1 MDSIQ
6 ISQELGQLRAQLS
19 YLDQE
24 RRKDK
29 QTIVALQ
36 ERMEGLLREVEARS
50 RYTQNLESQISEM
63 KAGISKASGW
73 TTPLEQ
79 LRAEFGEMFSRAE
92 DQRGKSERDAVRV
105 RQIELESITR
115 QLNEIKKEVKPY
127 SQYAEAIEARKQE
140 DARLSELIGRL
151 QLQTVDLDRRVEQP
165 GVSIAYL
172 EEQRRQDARRLA
184 GVEQEIPDLK
194 RRIDSLP
201 PQLLLLDEAVRRK
214 QVDLDEAAKLLESQA
229 QVLESQRVS
238 DVNRERKFAE

>member
-115 QLNEIKKEVKPY
+115 QLN
-127 SQYAEAIEARKQE
+127 
-140 DARLSELIGRL
+140 
-151 QLQTVDLDRRVEQP
+151 
-165 GVSIAYL
+165 
-172 EEQRRQDARRLA
+172 
-184 GVEQEIPDLK
+184 
-194 RRIDSLP
+194 
-201 PQLLLLDEAVRRK
+201 
-214 QVDLDEAAKLLESQA
+214 
-229 QVLESQRVS
+229 
-238 DVNRERKFAE
+238 